1 MSQKGLSTVKLLILA
16 AKRKLRPI
24 FLSKVIGFLRDHRA
38 QPIQGWV
45 VFSVSVPK
53 QSVSHGREFKRQ
65 WQHHQVEL
73 FGSQLHKMARRG
85 KDEVG
90 VRTQAGGTIEIW
102 NSDCDI
108 ALCANVC

>member
-45 VFSVSVPK
+45 VSLS
-53 QSVSHGREFKRQ
+53 
-65 WQHHQVEL
+65 
-73 FGSQLHKMARRG
+73 
-85 KDEVG
+85 
-90 VRTQAGGTIEIW
+90 
-102 NSDCDI
+102 
-108 ALCANVC
+108 LCQNRV